1 MKAKTFSVIH
11 QGEGLRRVLKMLKG
25 ISWGGVVWYWVPL
38 LTYASAMFYLS
49 SQPIQGQEI
58 AVYIKAVKSF
68 MYAEGTNIPIGFD
81 KVLHV
86 IEYAIL
92 GVLTFRA
99 LRYARMGQSEVT
111 IALLSIMGIVVFGL
125 TDEFHQ
131 WFTPFRHV
139 DGWDLMADALG
150 GTLGVSAWQGA
161 LNIPVV
167 RLLEKR
173 IPLQLQLALGIPVL
187 KL

>member
-1 MKAKTFSVIH
+1 MKEKAFSGIL
-11 QGEGLRRVLKMLKG
+11 QGQGLRRALTLINEV
-25 ISWGGVVWYWVPL
+25 SWGGFVWYWVPL

-68 MYAEGTNIPIGFD
+68 MYAEGTNSSIGFD
-81 KVLHV
+81 KVFHV

-92 GVLTFRA
+92 GVLTFRV
-99 LRYARMGQSEVT
+99 LRYVRMGESEVT
-111 IALLSIMGIVVFGL
+111 IVLVSIMVVVVFGL

-139 DGWDLMADALG
+139 EGWDLMADALG
-150 GTLGVSAWQGA
+150 GTLGVCAWQGA
-161 LNIPVV
+161 LSIPVV
-167 RLLEKR
+167 RILEER
-173 IPLQLQLALGIPVL
+173 IPLQLQVALGIPVL
-187 KL
+187 KM

>member
-1 MKAKTFSVIH
+1 MKEKAYSVIG
-11 QGEGLRRVLKMLKG
+11 QGEGLRRVVNRVKEFR
-25 ISWGGVVWYWVPL
+25 WGGFVWYWVPL

-49 SQPIQGQEI
+49 SQPMQGQEF

-68 MYAEGTNIPIGFD
+68 MSTEGQSVFIGVD
-81 KVLHV
+81 KVFHV

-99 LRYARMGQSEVT
+99 FRYARIEKSEMT
-111 IALLSIMGIVVFGL
+111 IALVSIMCVGAFGV

-131 WFTPFRHV
+131 WFTPFRQV
-139 DGWDLMADALG
+139 EGWDLMADALG
-150 GTLGVSAWQGA
+150 GLLGVSLWHGV

-167 RLLEKR
+167 RLLEER
-173 IPLQLQLALGIPVL
+173 IPLQLQVALGIPVL
-187 KL
+187 KI

>member
-1 MKAKTFSVIH
+1 MKEKAFSGIPL
-11 QGEGLRRVLKMLKG
+11 GEGLSRVWKMIKG
-25 ISWGGVVWYWVPL
+25 MSWGGLVWYWVPL
-38 LTYASAMFYLS
+38 LAYASAMFYLS

-68 MYAEGTNIPIGFD
+68 MYAEGNHHSIGFD

-99 LRYARMGQSEVT
+99 FRYARMGESEVT
-111 IALLSIMGIVVFGL
+111 IVLVSIIVVVAFGL

-139 DGWDLMADALG
+139 EGWDLMADALG
-150 GTLGVSAWQGA
+150 GTLGVSFWQGA

-167 RLLEKR
+167 RLLEER
-173 IPLQLQLALGIPVL
+173 IPLQLQVALGIPVL